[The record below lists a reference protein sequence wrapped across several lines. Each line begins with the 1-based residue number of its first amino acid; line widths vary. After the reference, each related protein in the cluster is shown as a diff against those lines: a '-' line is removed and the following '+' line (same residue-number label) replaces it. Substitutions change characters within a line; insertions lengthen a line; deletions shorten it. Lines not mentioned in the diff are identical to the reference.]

1 MTTEPQTPN
10 PGPDGVRVIKLRD
23 VPRYET
29 ETGRWRIKEVLWRL
43 VEFAVVANSL
53 QPSSSFRAKALRAFG
68 AHVGSGV
75 IIRPRT
81 RVRFPWNL
89 SVGDDCWIGEGVW
102 ISNREHITMEPNVV
116 ISQGTFITTGSH
128 SASTDMRETAAP
140 VHIEAG
146 SWITARC
153 VILGGVRIGRS
164 ALVTPGTVVSVS
176 VPAGVVFGQKK
187 PQVLR
192 DRFPDEST

>member
-1 MTTEPQTPN
+1 MTTDHQIPN
-10 PGPDGVRVIKLRD
+10 PELERIRVIKLRD
-23 VPRYET
+23 VPQYDT
-29 ETGRWRIKEVLWRL
+29 ETGNWRIKEILWRL

-53 QPSSSFRAKALRAFG
+53 QPSSRLRAKALRAFG
-68 AHVGSGV
+68 AHIGLRV

-102 ISNREHITMEPNVV
+102 ITNRANLTVEPDVV

-128 SASTDMRETAAP
+128 EASTDMRETASP

-146 SWITARC
+146 AWITARC

-164 ALVTPGTVVSVS
+164 ALVTPGTVVSES
-176 VPAGVVFGQKK
+176 IPAGAVFGQRR
-187 PQVLR
+187 PEILR
-192 DRFPDEST
+192 DRFPDESP